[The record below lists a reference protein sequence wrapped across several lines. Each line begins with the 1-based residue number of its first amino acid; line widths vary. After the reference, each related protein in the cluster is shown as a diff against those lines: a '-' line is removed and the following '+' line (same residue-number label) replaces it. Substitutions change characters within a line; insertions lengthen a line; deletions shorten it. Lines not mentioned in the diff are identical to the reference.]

1 MGANSPPAITI
12 DGKLHRQVQEGL
24 AQVLAPYLD
33 ESSGKAK
40 KKVNNDEGSQSVFY
54 NPIQQF
60 NRDLSVLAI
69 LTYGEGAVLEKRA
82 KNVRK
87 LEGKKARG
95 KRLAAKTADEAQNG
109 KKRKADELDEQRNV
123 KRARASS
130 PVVDA
135 ELKSLEQ
142 PGVDSH
148 NNNNGNDS
156 NSGETSENRPADA
169 TTTDATETTGNAES
183 KQTKDTRTTFTILDA
198 LSASGIRAMRYARE
212 IPFATTIIAND
223 FSQEAVRSIELN
235 INHNGVSDVV
245 HSNLGDARAFMYSK
259 VGNEH
264 APSPGYVH
272 RFDVID
278 LDPYG
283 TAAPFIDA
291 SLNAI
296 IDGGLLCVTCTDAGV
311 FASNGYPEK
320 AYALYGGIP
329 LKGAH
334 SHEAGLRLILNSIAT
349 TAAKY
354 GIAIEPLL
362 SLSIDFYARVFI
374 RVHISPSAVKMLA
387 GTTMLVYSCD
397 NGCGSWVTQPLA
409 RNQERVDRAGGTFF
423 KHSFAQAPSSPQLCE
438 HCSKKMHLGGPMW
451 AGPLH
456 NPEFVRRVLDRLDN
470 LDKTTYGTLDRVRG
484 MLTVALEED
493 LTLVIPRLPLETIDA
508 APLFFIPNYISKVL
522 HCSVPTENAFRG
534 ALRHLGYRVT
544 RSHCKAGSIKTN
556 APFAVIWEV
565 MREWIR
571 QKAPIK
577 EGVLSK
583 GQPGWEIMRKAR
595 DREDKTASAVK
606 KSVVE
611 GLESADGVKK
621 EDVARILKAGL
632 WTLEHEKEPSAA
644 PEKQTETGEMVEAA
658 DGNGHGN
665 SNGTEG
671 LDNTAELGG
680 PGAVSPPQVPPQGEK
695 GDVSKLDVVFDE
707 SLGKEKPRNK
717 LVRYQ
722 MNPRANWGPMNRAGG
737 S

>member
-1 MGANSPPAITI
+1 MGANSLPAITI

-40 KKVNNDEGSQSVFY
+40 KNVNNDEGSQSVFY

-69 LTYGEGAVLEKRA
+69 LTYGEGAVVEKKAR
-82 KNVRK
+82 NVRK

-95 KRLAAKTADEAQNG
+95 KRAGAKTADEAQNG

-123 KRARASS
+123 KRARAGS
-130 PVVDA
+130 PGGED
-135 ELKSLEQ
+135 ELKPLE
-142 PGVDSH
+142 
-148 NNNNGNDS
+148 
-156 NSGETSENRPADA
+156 EPATERTTVTTESTTA
-169 TTTDATETTGNAES
+169 TTESTTATTESTTATTQSTTATTESTTATTASTTASTTATAEPTTTNAAETAGHAEP
-183 KQTKDTRTTFTILDA
+183 KQTKETKVPFTILDA

-223 FSQEAVRSIELN
+223 FSQDAVRSIELN
-235 INHNGVSDVV
+235 ISHNDVSHVV

-259 VGNEH
+259 VGNERP
-264 APSPGYVH
+264 PSPGYVH

-296 IDGGLLCVTCTDAGV
+296 TDGGLLCVTCTDAGV

-374 RVHISPSAVKMLA
+374 RVHKSPSAVKLLA
-387 GTTMLVYSCD
+387 GTTMIVYSCD

-423 KHSFAQAPSSPQLCE
+423 KHSFAQAPSSPQLC
-438 HCSKKMHLGGPMW
+438 
-451 AGPLH
+451 PLH
-456 NPEFVRRVLDRLDN
+456 NPEFVRRILDRLETA
-470 LDKTTYGTLDRVRG
+470 DKTTYGTLD
-484 MLTVALEED
+484 L
-493 LTLVIPRLPLETIDA
+493 IPRLPLETIDA

-571 QKAPIK
+571 QRAPIK

-595 DREDKTASAVK
+595 DREDKTAAASAVR
-606 KSVVE
+606 KSVVD
-611 GLESADGVKK
+611 GLESADAVT
-621 EDVARILKAGL
+621 DVARVLKAGL
-632 WTLEHEKEPSAA
+632 WMCEHEKEPTTAASAV
-644 PEKQTETGEMVEAA
+644 P
-658 DGNGHGN
+658 
-665 SNGTEG
+665 
-671 LDNTAELGG
+671 DNTTDLSNPATVR
-680 PGAVSPPQVPPQGEK
+680 PSQQSEK
-695 GDVSKLDVVFDE
+695 GDVSKLKVIFDE
-707 SLGKEKPRNK
+707 NLGKEKPRNK